1 MLSKYY
7 LFPVLTQNCMQAA
20 LEKFSDSA
28 ATLQLLLFVD
38 DRISSRKHIQR
49 IQNYL
54 KTLRIEYPFELK
66 VVDVGEQPYLAEHYK
81 LVATP
86 ALIKIHPKPRQTLAG
101 SNLVAQL
108 KNWWPRWQRSVEEYQ
123 ATLSQNSLQSSLNS
137 TPAMQRSPSAPSSI
151 TSSIELIRLSDEIFR
166 LKQENEE
173 LLEQLR
179 FKDQVMLMLAH
190 DLRSPLTA
198 ASIALETLEL
208 EHQPREGCP
217 SELPPALKARLL
229 KQARTQFRCMDRM
242 ITELLQSA
250 KGNSAEFN
258 VRPQKL
264 QLGRLCQEVVAQM
277 NEQFKTKSQLVETDI
292 PQDLP
297 YVYADEELVRQ
308 VLVNLLDNANKYTP
322 VEGRIHISILH
333 RTTQKIQVS
342 VCDNGPGI
350 PEENRDRIF
359 EERFR
364 LKRDAE
370 KEGYGLGLS
379 LCQRIVR
386 AHYGR
391 IWVETPSKGGGC
403 FHFTLPIYR

>member
-1 MLSKYY
+1 
-7 LFPVLTQNCMQAA
+7 MQAA
-20 LEKFSDSA
+20 LEKYVDSEQP
-28 ATLQLLLFVD
+28 LQLLLFVD
-38 DRISSRKHIQR
+38 HRISSRKHIQR
-49 IQNYL
+49 IQSYL
-54 KTLRIEYPFELK
+54 KTLRADYPFELK

-86 ALIKIHPKPRQTLAG
+86 ALIKVHPKPRQTLAG

-108 KNWWPRWQRSVEEYQ
+108 KNWWPRWQRSVEEHQSTIAQ
-123 ATLSQNSLQSSLNS
+123 AVPLQSSLSSSNALQRV
-137 TPAMQRSPSAPSSI
+137 PAAASSI

-166 LKQENEE
+166 LKQEKEE

-179 FKDQVMLMLAH
+179 FKDHVISMLAH

-208 EHQPREGCP
+208 EHKPKEGYT
-217 SELPPALKARLL
+217 SELTPALKARLL
-229 KQARTQFRCMDRM
+229 KQARSQFRSMERM
-242 ITELLQSA
+242 ITDLLQSA
-250 KGNSAEFN
+250 RGNTSEFN
-258 VRPQKL
+258 LRPKKL
-264 QLGRLCQEVVAQM
+264 HMGKLCEDVLAQM
-277 NEQFKTKSQLVETDI
+277 KEQFELKSQQVETDI

-297 YVYADEELVRQ
+297 CVYADEELVRQ
-308 VLVNLLDNANKYTP
+308 VVVNLLDNANKYTP
-322 VEGRIHISILH
+322 VDGKIHVSILH

-359 EERFR
+359 EGHFR
-364 LKRDAE
+364 LKRDEA

-379 LCQRIVR
+379 LCQKVIR

-391 IWVETPSKGGGC
+391 IWVECAPKGGGC
-403 FHFTLPIYR
+403 FHFTLPIYL

>member
-1 MLSKYY
+1 
-7 LFPVLTQNCMQAA
+7 MQAA
-20 LEKFSDSA
+20 LEKFGDSEA
-28 ATLQLLLFVD
+28 PLQLLLFVD
-38 DRISSRKHIQR
+38 ERSVSSRKHIQR

-54 KTLRIEYPFELK
+54 KSLRANYPFELK

-86 ALIKIHPKPRQTLAG
+86 ALIKIHPLPKQTLAG

-123 ATLSQNSLQSSLNS
+123 SEVSQSIPLQSSLGS
-137 TPAMQRSPSAPSSI
+137 SHTVPMAASAPSSI

-166 LKQENEE
+166 LKQEREE

-179 FKDQVMLMLAH
+179 FKDQIISMLAH

-198 ASIALETLEL
+198 ASIAIETLEL
-208 EHQPREGCP
+208 QHKPKEGGTT
-217 SELPPALKARLL
+217 ELTPALKARLI
-229 KQARTQFRCMDRM
+229 KQSRTQLRSMDRM
-242 ITELLQSA
+242 ITDLLA
-250 KGNSAEFN
+250 TARGNNAEFQLQ
-258 VRPQKL
+258 PHKL
-264 QLGRLCQEVVAQM
+264 QLGELCQSVLVQM
-277 NEQFKTKSQLVETDI
+277 SEQFQLKSQQVKTDI

-297 YVYADEELVRQ
+297 YVYADQELVRQ
-308 VLVNLLDNANKYTP
+308 VLVNLLDNASKYTP
-322 VEGRIHISILH
+322 VGGKIHISMLH
-333 RTTQKIQVS
+333 RTTQKIQVT

-359 EERFR
+359 EDHFR
-364 LKRDAE
+364 LKRDEE

-379 LCQRIVR
+379 LCQRIIR

-391 IWVETPSKGGGC
+391 IWVDSAPKGGGC

>member
-1 MLSKYY
+1 
-7 LFPVLTQNCMQAA
+7 MQAA
-20 LEKFSDSA
+20 LEKFGDSE
-28 ATLQLLLFVD
+28 TPLQLLLFVD

-49 IQNYL
+49 IQGYL
-54 KTLRIEYPFELK
+54 KTLRVDYPFELK
-66 VVDVGEQPYLAEHYK
+66 VIDVGEQPYLAEHYK

-123 ATLSQNSLQSSLNS
+123 ASLAQGVPLSSNLNS
-137 TPAMQRSPSAPSSI
+137 SPVSRSQSAPNSI
-151 TSSIELIRLSDEIFR
+151 ASSIELIRLSDEIFR
-166 LKQENEE
+166 LKQEKEE
-173 LLEQLR
+173 LLDQLR
-179 FKDQVMLMLAH
+179 FKDQVMSMLAH

-208 EHQPREGCP
+208 EHNPREGCP
-217 SELPPALKARLL
+217 TELKPALKARLL
-229 KQARTQFRCMDRM
+229 KQARAQFRSMERM
-242 ITELLQSA
+242 ITDLLQSA
-250 KGNSAEFN
+250 RGNCADFQI
-258 VRPQKL
+258 RPHKL
-264 QLGRLCQEVVAQM
+264 HLGQLCQEVLGQM
-277 NEQFKTKSQLVETDI
+277 HEQFQIKSQQVETDI

-297 YVYADEELVRQ
+297 CVYADEELVRQ

-322 VEGRIHISILH
+322 VGGQIHVSILH

-350 PEENRDRIF
+350 PEESRDHIF
-359 EERFR
+359 EDHFR
-364 LKRDAE
+364 LKRDE
-370 KEGYGLGLS
+370 GKEGYGLGLS
-379 LCQRIVR
+379 LCQKVVR

-391 IWVETPSKGGGC
+391 IWVESPPKGGGC

>member
-1 MLSKYY
+1 
-7 LFPVLTQNCMQAA
+7 MQAA
-20 LEKFSDSA
+20 LEKFADSEA
-28 ATLQLLLFVD
+28 PLQLLLFVD
-38 DRISSRKHIQR
+38 NRISSRKHIQR

-54 KTLRIEYPFELK
+54 RTLRVDYSFELE
-66 VVDVGEQPYLAEHYK
+66 VIDVGEQPYLAEHYK
-81 LVATP
+81 VVATP
-86 ALIKIHPKPRQTLAG
+86 ALIKVHPKPRQTLAG

-108 KNWWPRWQRSVEEYQ
+108 KNWWPRWQRSVEEHQ
-123 ATLSQNSLQSSLNS
+123 ASLAQAVPLPSPHSSPN
-137 TPAMQRSPSAPSSI
+137 AVHRAQSAPNSI

-166 LKQENEE
+166 LKQEKEE

-179 FKDQVMLMLAH
+179 FKDQVISMLAH

-208 EHQPREGCP
+208 DHKPKEGRI
-217 SELPPALKARLL
+217 SELTPALKGRLM
-229 KQARTQFRCMDRM
+229 KQARTQFRSMERM
-242 ITELLQSA
+242 ITDLLQSA
-250 KGNSAEFN
+250 RGNSSEFN
-258 VRPQKL
+258 LRPKRLHMGKL
-264 QLGRLCQEVVAQM
+264 CEEVLAQM
-277 NEQFKTKSQLVETDI
+277 SEQFQLKSHQVETDI

-297 YVYADEELVRQ
+297 CVYADEELVRQ

-322 VEGRIHISILH
+322 VDGKIRVSILH

-359 EERFR
+359 EGHFR
-364 LKRDAE
+364 LKRDEE

-379 LCQRIVR
+379 LCQKVIR

-391 IWVETPSKGGGC
+391 IWVESTPKGGGC
-403 FHFTLPIYR
+403 FHFTLPIYL